1 MKKVILIIILGFLW
15 CGTANAGDCDTSISS
30 ATTSQLVCAD
40 DDSLTVTSDGSIAYD
55 DKNAVETQQED
66 GVTITNRG
74 TIKTTTN
81 GNDGHSAIKGQSSLN
96 LTVTNSGTILA
107 KEDYGIKLIQ
117 AEKIIITNEAGG
129 IIKATPTD
137 SGAQIAIGGTLMGN
151 CSTCVDGSTTSSGEG
166 LTLYNYGT
174 IDAHSRTVYG
184 GHADS
189 HTSKKTKIYNY
200 DGGMIDSTTSASIKF
215 NYAEDFEL
223 YNYSGATIQ
232 SGTGDFAIDLKGAS
246 TVTIDNAGTIKS
258 GARYGASCQLC
269 SGLTLTN
276 SGTIEATTNSAL
288 FLNGITGTNT
298 ITNSGTITNGDG
310 ITPLSMN
317 DAAGITLVNSGTI
330 SSAGQY
336 GINADNAF
344 SPTITNSGTIS
355 ASADSAH
362 GIGINLAQNQAG
374 NLGTG
379 ATITNSG
386 TIQASGANADGI
398 RLGDGTGVYNDATIT
413 NSGTISSGDNSI
425 WIDGSGTTGT
435 NIITKGE
442 ATYTGE
448 IEMESAAATMTL
460 DCSISKDIDIEIH
473 GKTNMTVASNLCGN
487 DTYKILDSSLAADA
501 DNSETNGYLVIDE
514 GLEVVSNNASYRSE
528 NISTKFKGFFNA
540 ANYID
545 GVNSEDK
552 FFRIFYSNVK
562 RENTYKG
569 SMAGVVGQLSPINW
583 GNATSHFFLGYNKHY
598 GDFNN
603 GEFLGGGNYAL
614 GLKNIFIKNGL
625 KVSFSPMIGLNDLDI
640 TDYDSDSKAKVKTN
654 LLSEF
659 LAVNSKID
667 KEIKTDEDSSLN
679 LSFQSTLGLQRFPD
693 YLSKFSD
700 GDLSVDE
707 AIERVLSGGF
717 EVKYNEELG
726 NGFIIKPYAGVTI
739 NHNMND
745 NIDILKDDDYKP
757 ASPADT
763 ITSGYYA
770 GLTFARKV
778 KDINFDL
785 DLMYGNEDGLINQI
799 AAISLTKTF
808 GKNKTAKFEKK
819 SKTLKDVKILTSQDY
834 DIDLKKIEE
843 LRKANEVLNVEN
855 ETLKNQ
861 NEKLKL
867 LAQKTLEEN
876 ETSKRLIVELIKEN
890 EKIKFE
896 KQIFK
901 NKILENENKELQKQI
916 EKGVGK
922 NEVNKFALLL
932 FITVLIVMSYGLASF
947 ITSILKVS
955 FKR

>member
-1 MKKVILIIILGFLW
+1 MKKLLILGLVSLFYSGFSINLLADDY
-15 CGTANAGDCDTSISS
+15 TISS
-30 ATTSQLVCAD
+30 NSTSTNGGNTINGS
-40 DDSLTVTSDGSIAYD
+40 DSLLLESGISIAVSG
-55 DKNAVETQQED
+55 NNRSGITFTGD
-66 GVTITNRG
+66 GNTLNVLG
-74 TIKTTTN
+74 TVTTN
-81 GNDGHSAIKGQSSLN
+81 GSAGHGIYLN
-96 LTVTNSGTILA
+96 ES
-107 KEDYGIKLIQ
+107 
-117 AEKIIITNEAGG
+117 
-129 IIKATPTD
+129 
-137 SGAQIAIGGTLMGN
+137 
-151 CSTCVDGSTTSSGEG
+151 
-166 LTLYNYGT
+166 
-174 IDAHSRTVYG
+174 
-184 GHADS
+184 
-189 HTSKKTKIYNY
+189 
-200 DGGMIDSTTSASIKF
+200 
-215 NYAEDFEL
+215 
-223 YNYSGATIQ
+223 
-232 SGTGDFAIDLKGAS
+232 
-246 TVTIDNAGTIKS
+246 DN
-258 GARYGASCQLC
+258 
-269 SGLTLTN
+269 
-276 SGTIEATTNSAL
+276 
-288 FLNGITGTNT
+288 NT
-298 ITNSGTITNGDG
+298 ITQSGKVKTRTHTSRLYMIKDSHSNDITQSGDLESTGVKWSHCYYLDNADSNTITQTGNCTTAGSTARSHGYFFDDASGDNSGSDGNTIIQKGNITLTENTNKAYFCEEGTNNSITQSGTITTSGTNGHAYHFYENCDNNT
-310 ITPLSMN
+310 ITLSGSISVSGTNAKAIKVESGN
-317 DAAGITLVNSGTI
+317 DANTLVLSEE
-330 SSAGQY
+330 
-336 GINADNAF
+336 
-344 SPTITNSGTIS
+344 PTITGNVDLGSEDFTIS
-355 ASADSAH
+355 LSCD
-362 GIGINLAQNQAG
+362 LKKD
-374 NLGTG
+374 LT
-379 ATITNSG
+379 
-386 TIQASGANADGI
+386 
-398 RLGDGTGVYNDATIT
+398 V
-413 NSGTISSGDNSI
+413 
-425 WIDGSGTTGT
+425 
-435 NIITKGE
+435 
-442 ATYTGE
+442 
-448 IEMESAAATMTL
+448 TL
-460 DCSISKDIDIEIH
+460 DN
-473 GKTNMTVASNLCGN
+473 KTGMTVTNNLCGN
-487 DTYKILDSSLAADA
+487 DTYKIVDSSLAADA

-583 GNATSHFFLGYNKHY
+583 GNVTSLFFLGYNKHY

-614 GLKNIFIKNGL
+614 GLKNVFIKNGF

-659 LAVNSKID
+659 LAVNGKID
-667 KEIKTDEDSSLN
+667 KEIKTGEDSSLN
-679 LSFQSTLGLQRFPD
+679 LSFESTLGLQRFPD

-770 GLTFARKV
+770 GLTFAKKV
-778 KDINFDL
+778 KDINFNL